1 MKKEINKLVRL
12 NMYIPH
18 QSWCANE
25 FRTVSLYLVCCIH
38 SLTIYVP
45 SKRCKCGN
53 LWVVQCMFM
62 FLCSGRSQCSLSMST
77 LWTLSNTI
85 FTVPQ
90 LVMWFIHT
98 IAMAK
103 DCKNWSLVSHSHC
116 TMRRT
121 SLHACSVLGSFVNRS
136 VVSSYSWGTVC
147 LGMQILLPSAPLTS
161 WMFCKLMLLWVWLM
175 FHIVQCLFDV

>member
-1 MKKEINKLVRL
+1 MTSDILFCFLTPLIFSMMKEEINKLVRL

-53 LWVVQCMFM
+53 LWVVQCMSV

-90 LVMWFIHT
+90 LVTWFIHT

-103 DCKNWSLVSHSHC
+103 DCKNWSLVSHSHR

-121 SLHACSVLGSFVNRS
+121 SLHACSVLGSFMSTGVWWVAIAEGLFVS
-136 VVSSYSWGTVC
+136 VCKYFF
-147 LGMQILLPSAPLTS
+147 LLR
-161 WMFCKLMLLWVWLM
+161 
-175 FHIVQCLFDV
+175 H